1 MEHPSSF
8 TGYSTRDVAAL
19 LGLSASR
26 VRAYVRA
33 GFLAPDRGPRGELRF
48 TFQDLVLLRTA
59 KGLVAARVPAR
70 RIRMALQKLRQQLPQ
85 GRSLSGVR
93 ISADGHH
100 LVVRDGEE
108 VWDPVSGQSLL
119 DFEVA
124 QLARDAA
131 PLAAKA
137 VAEASQRQGAEELS
151 AEGWYALGYELETTA
166 PEAARDAYRRAL
178 ALDPEQPD
186 AHLNLGRLLH
196 EAGELAAA
204 EHHYRD
210 ALALRPG
217 DATAAFNL
225 GVALEDAG
233 RLPEAVDAYALAIS
247 ADPRSAD
254 AHYNLAGVYERLGE
268 QQAALR
274 HWKAYKRL
282 LENGG

>member
-19 LGLSASR
+19 LGLSASQ

-33 GFLAPDRGPRGELRF
+33 GFLAPERGARGELRF

-59 KGLVAARVPAR
+59 KALVAARVPAR

-93 ISADGHH
+93 ISADGAH
-100 LVVRDGEE
+100 LVVRDGAE
-108 VWDPVSGQSLL
+108 VWDPESGQSLL
-119 DFEVA
+119 DFDVGE
-124 QLARDAA
+124 LARDAA
-131 PLAAKA
+131 PLARRA
-137 VAEASQRQGAEELS
+137 VDEAERRHGEEELS
-151 AEGWYALGYELETTA
+151 ADAWYALGYDLETTSA
-166 PEAARDAYRRAL
+166 EAACAAYERAL
-178 ALDPEQPD
+178 ALDPELPD

-196 EAGELAAA
+196 EAGDLAAA

-233 RLPEAVDAYALAIS
+233 RLPEASDAYELAIA
-247 ADPRSAD
+247 ADPRAAD
-254 AHYNLAGVYERLGE
+254 AHHNLAWVYERLGE
-268 QQAALR
+268 PQAALR
-274 HWKAYKRL
+274 HWKAYKSLR
-282 LENGG
+282 ENGR